1 MEKRSCT
8 EWIQCHVQSET
19 VTHFIIN
26 RSNWLGYSGLFLSI
40 RFCFALQLEG
50 LLVDIRIVA
59 ELVNIIT
66 HRTADAGVSMT
77 R

>member
-1 MEKRSCT
+1 MEKRCCT

-19 VTHFIIN
+19 VTHCIIN
-26 RSNWLGYSGLFLSI
+26 RSKLIGYSGLSI
-40 RFCFALQLEG
+40 CFCFALQLEG